1 MYIEWCYSSTELFSP
16 FRVGGSLRY
25 LFWYVFGMSD
35 LKDLQTTEDFV
46 ITQYIGEVLLGL
58 YAIASVLVAINML
71 IAMMSNT
78 YQNVVVSA

>member
-1 MYIEWCYSSTELFSP
+1 
-16 FRVGGSLRY
+16 
-25 LFWYVFGMSD
+25 MSD